1 MVIISSQLFFIPF
14 LMASFLPMGAGC
26 VPVWV
31 GRVVGSMETLSREI
45 SCHPCFCTMGGRRF
59 LHSAPLWSK

>member
-1 MVIISSQLFFIPF
+1 MVIISSQPFFIPF

-45 SCHPCFCTMGGRRF
+45 SPLCGD
-59 LHSAPLWSK
+59 SA

>member
-31 GRVVGSMETLSREI
+31 VKTLGN
-45 SCHPCFCTMGGRRF
+45 MK
-59 LHSAPLWSK
+59 L